1 MNVLLSCARRLRAVT
16 EAALRDSFARL
27 SRRSTDAI
35 RRGNHGIQL
44 QLANKVEGGTG
55 EGIGMTKPFR
65 TSKTPSMLAFV
76 STIAASTAIAC
87 AQTPATDDVEPA
99 VTLTFD
105 RAVLL
110 EPEGATSANVSIG
123 DLDQDG
129 HLDVVLVKGRH
140 WPLSDILLMGDGT
153 GAFRPA
159 RAIASV
165 EDRSYSGVLVDI
177 DADGDLDVV
186 VSNDHPDPNLVYLN
200 NGQGEFTVGSHFG
213 KGEWPT
219 RHVNVTDL
227 NNDGQPD
234 IIIANRTGDSSGFN
248 YVCLNRGA
256 GQFDDDCIAF
266 SQESST
272 TITALDFNDD
282 GLPDLAVPHR
292 EGGQSHIYLN
302 GGMGEFPER
311 IAFGPPDAAIRK
323 AEAADLNGDGL
334 LDLVAIDERKGA
346 AIHFRR
352 LDGSF
357 DAAQPLGEAGPTPY
371 ALALAD
377 LNEDGYVDVIVGHV
391 EARPVAYFNSG
402 RGMFSA
408 VPFGDEQ
415 GVAYGFATG
424 DIDEDGVTDIAM
436 ARSDAPN
443 VLYFGSGVP
452 EITR

>member
-1 MNVLLSCARRLRAVT
+1 
-16 EAALRDSFARL
+16 
-27 SRRSTDAI
+27 
-35 RRGNHGIQL
+35 
-44 QLANKVEGGTG
+44 
-55 EGIGMTKPFR
+55 
-65 TSKTPSMLAFV
+65 
-76 STIAASTAIAC
+76 
-87 AQTPATDDVEPA
+87 
-99 VTLTFD
+99 
-105 RAVLL
+105 
-110 EPEGATSANVSIG
+110 VSIG

-129 HLDVVLVKGRH
+129 HLDIVLVKGRH
-140 WPLSDILLMGDGT
+140 WPLSDILLMGEGT
-153 GAFRPA
+153 GIFRPA
-159 RAIASV
+159 RAIAPV

-186 VSNDHPDPNLVYLN
+186 VSNDHPDPNLVYFN
-200 NGQGEFTVGSHFG
+200 NGQGEFTVGSRFG
-213 KGEWPT
+213 KAEWPT
-219 RHVNVTDL
+219 RHVNVADL
-227 NNDGQPD
+227 NSDGQPD

-272 TITALDFNDD
+272 TITPADYNDD
-282 GLPDLAVPHR
+282 GLLDLAVPHR

-302 GGMGEFPER
+302 DGTGKFPER
-311 IAFGPPDAAIRK
+311 IAFGPPDAAIRQ

-352 LDGSF
+352 PDGSF

-377 LNEDGYVDVIVGHV
+377 LNDDGHMDVIVGHV

-402 RGMFSA
+402 TGMFAA

-443 VLYFGSGVP
+443 VLYFGTSVP
-452 EITR
+452 ANAR